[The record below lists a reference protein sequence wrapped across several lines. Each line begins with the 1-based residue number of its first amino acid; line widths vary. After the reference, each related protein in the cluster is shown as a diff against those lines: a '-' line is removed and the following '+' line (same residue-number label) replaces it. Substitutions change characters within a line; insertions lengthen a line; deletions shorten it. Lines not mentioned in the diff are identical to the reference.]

1 MGRVTELCDGIL
13 RTFWR
18 QSPVSA
24 SFLGIHDYDHL
35 LPSFDPDA
43 LREKTRQL
51 KDHLRDVETL
61 RRSEPA
67 LSDDE
72 DLDLDVVE
80 RELRTQIRV
89 EEETRLPFRNPGL
102 YLEEITFGLYILLQR
117 EFAPLEERV
126 RSARDRL
133 LAVPRVLEEARRN
146 LSDPS
151 EVPPV
156 WVSMGSD
163 LAASTVEF
171 MGEMT
176 SRVSEGAPALLPE
189 YQKATAQAAQAV
201 SGYAR
206 HLNERISGRARGK
219 YAAGEAML
227 DFLLQVPHG
236 LPYSASELED
246 FGRSEIERTLRRLEE
261 AAREDG
267 TGKSWVERVDSF
279 GDDLPEPGRMVSAY
293 EAALQRARQFVRERD
308 LVTIPPAEIL
318 RVVETPVFERKTT
331 PFAAYIP
338 PAPFEERQEGYFWV
352 TPPEAS
358 LSSAERSAR
367 MRGHVLPGIPVTTVH
382 EGYPGHHLQISL
394 ANRVRSSVR
403 RQVWTPVMVEG
414 WALYCEEMMGEQGFY
429 ADPRTR
435 LLQLKDHLWRACRVV
450 IDVGLHTEKLSFEE
464 AVRMLVE
471 VARLEPAGATGEVKR
486 YTKTP
491 TQPLSYAVGQR
502 EIRALRDEVR
512 AAEGGR
518 FSLGRFHDRLLQ
530 YGSIPISL
538 IRARLLPSPQA

>member
-1 MGRVTELCDGIL
+1 
-13 RTFWR
+13 
-18 QSPVSA
+18 
-24 SFLGIHDYDHL
+24 
-35 LPSFDPDA
+35 
-43 LREKTRQL
+43 
-51 KDHLRDVETL
+51 
-61 RRSEPA
+61 
-67 LSDDE
+67 
-72 DLDLDVVE
+72 
-80 RELRTQIRV
+80 
-89 EEETRLPFRNPGL
+89 
-102 YLEEITFGLYILLQR
+102 
-117 EFAPLEERV
+117 
-126 RSARDRL
+126 
-133 LAVPRVLEEARRN
+133 
-146 LSDPS
+146 
-151 EVPPV
+151 
-156 WVSMGSD
+156 
-163 LAASTVEF
+163 
-171 MGEMT
+171 
-176 SRVSEGAPALLPE
+176 
-189 YQKATAQAAQAV
+189 
-201 SGYAR
+201 
-206 HLNERISGRARGK
+206 
-219 YAAGEAML
+219 
-227 DFLLQVPHG
+227 
-236 LPYSASELED
+236 
-246 FGRSEIERTLRRLEE
+246 
-261 AAREDG
+261 
-267 TGKSWVERVDSF
+267 
-279 GDDLPEPGRMVSAY
+279 
-293 EAALQRARQFVRERD
+293 
-308 LVTIPPAEIL
+308 
-318 RVVETPVFERKTT
+318 
-331 PFAAYIP
+331 
-338 PAPFEERQEGYFWV
+338 
-352 TPPEAS
+352 
-358 LSSAERSAR
+358 